1 MATINYRLQQIASD
15 LFIKYSSDE
24 RKYIVD
30 KIDNISLNLK
40 TYFQSS
46 IKEILIFG
54 SFKRDT
60 ILPRNFDEESD
71 IDILVVFNY
80 SEYTYT
86 PETYRNQ
93 LKRFAESRYST
104 SKVLKSH
111 PSIVLEMNKI
121 KFDLVPSRITGN
133 YFYTTYQ
140 IPDKNGYWQ
149 NTDPK
154 GFNEELTRV
163 NTQYNYI
170 VKPLIRVFKRW
181 NSYNDYPYSS
191 YELEQELAKINFSG
205 DNFEKG
211 FLYAVDKLNR
221 FKLPEYQ
228 ARKVDT
234 LKNNAAW
241 IKTYL
246 DRDNQEKAIEVLC
259 RILGLVY

>member
-1 MATINYRLQQIASD
+1 
-15 LFIKYSSDE
+15 
-24 RKYIVD
+24 
-30 KIDNISLNLK
+30 
-40 TYFQSS
+40 
-46 IKEILIFG
+46 
-54 SFKRDT
+54 
-60 ILPRNFDEESD
+60 LPRNFDEESD

-191 YELEQELAKINFSG
+191 YELFLIKLIDQAVHSSSEPRLSIVANFCPLGCHSH
-205 DNFEKG
+205 
-211 FLYAVDKLNR
+211 ATT
-221 FKLPEYQ
+221 
-228 ARKVDT
+228 A
-234 LKNNAAW
+234 
-241 IKTYL
+241 
-246 DRDNQEKAIEVLC
+246 VLC
-259 RILGLVY
+259 CWS